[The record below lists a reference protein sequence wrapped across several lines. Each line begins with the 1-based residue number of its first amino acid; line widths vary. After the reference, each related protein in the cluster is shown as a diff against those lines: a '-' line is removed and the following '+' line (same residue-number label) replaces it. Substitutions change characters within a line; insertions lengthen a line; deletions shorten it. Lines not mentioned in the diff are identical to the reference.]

1 MIYINH
7 SAGPDQKVLQGK
19 DGCEETLMKGLEGF
33 FKANKYRQGD

>member
-19 DGCEETLMKGLEGF
+19 DGEETLMKGLEGF